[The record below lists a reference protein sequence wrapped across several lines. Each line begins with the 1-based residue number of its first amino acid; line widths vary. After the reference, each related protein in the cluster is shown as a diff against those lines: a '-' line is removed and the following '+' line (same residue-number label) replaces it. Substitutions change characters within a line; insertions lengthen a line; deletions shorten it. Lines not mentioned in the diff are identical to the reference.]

1 MKTKLKPLIPAWLD
15 DLELTPQRFRIVCH
29 IARRGSCYA
38 SIPSMAEKCRVSP
51 TTVKKGL
58 KELVAKGV
66 LKKCVRRGKTNV
78 YTVECCQPTSPDQ
91 DLGIEIAQP
100 ALLPRASN
108 NPTQSDAQGIDQIDA
123 QGEVYLDAYEGNI
136 LKESNLRN
144 KRGVPGL
151 IGPNGAKV
159 NRRGSSDDLE
169 MSLANSKS
177 SRSRVNSSLHY
188 PPVLSDDRFRTQF
201 ELWMDHRMGLKKPGI
216 SWLRFFQAQLDE
228 LNDQKAETALATVK
242 HSTLNGYTGLYAP
255 NNQAK
260 KFNGN
265 IQSPRKNRNDNT
277 QNTGKAAGYAA
288 FEQRQHQGC
297 FRNQL

>member
-1 MKTKLKPLIPAWLD
+1 M
-15 DLELTPQRFRIVCH
+15 
-29 IARRGSCYA
+29 
-38 SIPSMAEKCRVSP
+38 SP

-144 KRGVPGL
+144 KRDVPGL

-216 SWLRFFQAQLDE
+216 SWLRFFQAQLDDLSE
-228 LNDQKAETALATVK
+228 KGLDQSLATVK
-242 HSTLNGYTGLYAP
+242 HSTLNGYTGLFSP
-255 NNQAK
+255 GTSK
-260 KFNGN
+260 GINGN
-265 IQSPRKNRNDNT
+265 NNGSSGFTRNGGTCND
-277 QNTGKAAGYAA
+277 KPEKFAEIAV
-288 FEQRQHQGC
+288 FEQRLRGKA
-297 FRNQL
+297 